1 MAVHPVDIQV
11 GQAGRPG
18 IDCRRLGDIDAEL
31 VFLQAG
37 RDIRMSARIHVRIHS
52 QGNGRFHSQFASH
65 LVQAIK
71 LGVGFD
77 IETANAGLQGP
88 LHFPLLLANAG
99 EYDFTGIPAGT
110 KHTFKL
116 SGRDYVKTGPQTSQ
130 HIEHGQIAVRLDR
143 ITHQMRAILQ
153 GLIVSTVMALQ
164 RRPGIDVGW
173 RTKAL
178 GDIGNG
184 NVFGV
189 EFAVTVIE
197 VIHAVP
203 ESLRSGGLAQGCSLS
218 SSAFSPASAATS
230 VSPVCDGT
238 ASGTGAFRYSG
249 PFWPQP
255 DTIKTTNTE
264 SATARR
270 RTSPSCIP
278 NPLSE

>member
-1 MAVHPVDIQV
+1 
-11 GQAGRPG
+11 
-18 IDCRRLGDIDAEL
+18 
-31 VFLQAG
+31 
-37 RDIRMSARIHVRIHS
+37 MSARIHVRIHS

-130 HIEHGQIAVRLDR
+130 HIEHGQIAVCLDR

-203 ESLRSGGLAQGCSLS
+203 ESLRSGW
-218 SSAFSPASAATS
+218 
-230 VSPVCDGT
+230 
-238 ASGTGAFRYSG
+238 SGSG
-249 PFWPQP
+249 PFIVLIGIFARLRICLGVTSLRWYGVGHRRVPVQRP
-255 DTIKTTNTE
+255 FLATTGYHQNHKHRERDGQAAHKPKLHTQ
-264 SATARR
+264 
-270 RTSPSCIP
+270 SP
-278 NPLSE
+278 E